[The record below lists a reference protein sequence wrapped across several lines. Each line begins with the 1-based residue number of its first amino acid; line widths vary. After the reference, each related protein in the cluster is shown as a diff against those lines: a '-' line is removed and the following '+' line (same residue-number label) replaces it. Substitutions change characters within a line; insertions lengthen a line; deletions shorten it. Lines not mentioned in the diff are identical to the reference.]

1 MNRRQKMIET
11 LSSLLSSKKN
21 RYKRDPPNVVAS
33 MLRGKFR
40 GIGYWLP
47 KLVETNDL
55 VPPPPP
61 SGVQHPYLHDIS
73 CNNGSALPQIVLSP
87 GEREERNDAST
98 RNVNESF
105 SEREGGATCYSDR
118 GTRWWLRSLRW
129 RIEIIEPKRRISNN
143 SWQKEACQGL
153 IGNWY
158 MISEKTLTLSVNVNR
173 Y

>member
-73 CNNGSALPQIVLSP
+73 CNNGSALPQTVLSP

-105 SEREGGATCYSDR
+105 SEREGGGHVLLWSGNKMVASFASMEDR
-118 GTRWWLRSLRW
+118 NYR
-129 RIEIIEPKRRISNN
+129 
-143 SWQKEACQGL
+143 A
-153 IGNWY
+153 
-158 MISEKTLTLSVNVNR
+158 EKKDFE
-173 Y
+173 

>member
-47 KLVETNDL
+47 KLVEINDL

-73 CNNGSALPQIVLSP
+73 CNNGSALPQTVLSP

-105 SEREGGATCYSDR
+105 SEREGGGPRVGGFVRFDGGSKLSSR
-118 GTRWWLRSLRW
+118 KEGF
-129 RIEIIEPKRRISNN
+129 RIILDKRRLVKVWLVTDI
-143 SWQKEACQGL
+143 WLVRKP
-153 IGNWY
+153 
-158 MISEKTLTLSVNVNR
+158 
-173 Y
+173 